1 MNTFASTAAELL
13 VVAGIFFLLALPS
26 LVGHARDR
34 RIDRELRA
42 AERGGPQVVRKSA
55 DLVPVPVQGASRRA
69 DQLAA

>member
-13 VVAGIFFLLALPS
+13 VVAGIFLLLALPS

-42 AERGGPQVVRKSA
+42 AEQGRAAVSHEPVAPVSVPLRSA
-55 DLVPVPVQGASRRA
+55 GRRA
-69 DQLAA
+69 EHLAA